1 MYTEVVLVQNEV
13 GCVKHNGI
21 ITPDSKLLQV
31 YLVLISTNTAVIL
44 LYVKYTYTI
53 STRRANS
60 NDERTVV

>member
-31 YLVLISTNTAVIL
+31 YLVLSTNTAVIL